1 MDPSLDSAQAPP
13 TPVGRTGTTSIRIP
27 KGPIPTHEGDAF
39 WDLVRTNHSFG
50 LLGLNRT
57 YDGLLLGMRTEA
69 HKAVPS
75 GAQPHALTSRAAL
88 SRAQPHTLNYH
99 RHPCHRELSNHTL
112 ALFAGGQEDDGANT
126 QTMVHDRT
134 QRKPL
139 DIGGHVVIYDWSDTE
154 GTAVCKRR

>member
-13 TPVGRTGTTSIRIP
+13 HTSRSDRHHINPIP

-88 SRAQPHTLNYH
+88 SRAQPHALNYH